1 MAATAG
7 VSQAAPALPRILLV
21 TDADLTVGSRGAG
34 RTLVNLF
41 SRYPAVSLLAV
52 SGSAHASYQMQ
63 SGSRVLAGAPGVPG
77 RLVDRLRGVL
87 GDVDAL
93 AARWKPLADAAAIR
107 AFAPQLVVAAPTHPV
122 GIALAERCA
131 AMSPGVPV
139 VTYLMDDWLAHRDS
153 AQFAFDTPRRGRA
166 LLRASRGWLVIS
178 RYLLESMRSGTGIE
192 RPAHV
197 VHNPVAL
204 SGGEPAAL
212 AAPRRGRYRVAYA
225 GSVWPMHWDAVAAV
239 AASVARL
246 RAAGEDVEFVLFTDR
261 FFWGRHKADWQ
272 RWGVVDGG
280 LLPYAELGAA
290 LGECDLLLVA
300 SSFDPSQAHMTRSS
314 VQTKVTDY
322 MAAGRPILGCG
333 PRDAA
338 SNRFLREHECAC
350 FAEDPAPD
358 AVDSALRACVA
369 ARGEGPAL
377 ARRAWEVVRQ
387 EHEIGAV
394 TDALYEF
401 LRRMADGEQ
410 RTA

>member
-1 MAATAG
+1 M
-7 VSQAAPALPRILLV
+7 SPAPRALPRILLV

-41 SRYPAVSLLAV
+41 SRYPAGSLLAV
-52 SGSAHASYQMQ
+52 SGSARAPYVTE
-63 SGSRVLAGAPGVPG
+63 GGCRVLPGAPGIPG
-77 RLVDRLRGVL
+77 RVLDRLRGVI
-87 GDVDAL
+87 GDVDATL
-93 AARWKPLADAAAIR
+93 ARWKPLPDESAIR
-107 AFAPQLVVAAPTHPV
+107 VFAPELVLAVPTHAV

-131 AMSPGVPV
+131 AMAPAAPV
-139 VTYLMDDWLAHRDS
+139 VTYLMDDWLAHLDS
-153 AQFAFDTPRRGRA
+153 ARLAFDSARRGHA

-178 RYLLESMRSGTGIE
+178 RYLLESMRSTTGVD
-192 RPAHV
+192 RPALV
-197 VHNPVAL
+197 VHNPVRL
-204 SGGEPAAL
+204 SGAEPAAL
-212 AAPRRGRYRVAYA
+212 AAPRRGRFRVAYA

-246 RAAGEDVEFVLFTDR
+246 RATGEDVEFVLFTDR
-261 FFWGRHKADWQ
+261 FFWARHEADWL

-280 LLPYAELGAA
+280 LIPYEQLGAA
-290 LGECDLLLVA
+290 LGDCDLLLVA
-300 SSFDPSQAHMTRSS
+300 SSFDPSQAHMSRSS

-338 SNRFLREHECAC
+338 SHRFLREHDCAR
-350 FAEDPAPD
+350 FAEDPAPA
-358 AVDSALRACVA
+358 AVDAALRGCME
-369 ARGEGPAL
+369 ARDEGPAL
-377 ARRAWEVVRQ
+377 ARRAWEVVRR

-394 TDALYEF
+394 SDTLYEF